1 MNRLFGK
8 GKAKEPPPNL
18 SDCVANVDS
27 RAESIDKKIA
37 RLDAEL
43 RKYKDQMSKM
53 REGPGKNAVKQ
64 KALRVLKQKKQ
75 YESQADNLRNQS
87 FNMEQVNYSTQMLK
101 DTKTTVNAMKAG
113 VKDMKREFK
122 NVNIDQIE
130 DLQDDLADMLEEANE
145 VQEALGRSY
154 GMPDVDEDELEA
166 ELDALGDEI
175 GLDEDTS
182 YLDDAISAPSVP
194 GREPGADSIATN
206 KDGIEVDEFGLPKIP
221 AQ

>member
-1 MNRLFGK
+1 MG
-8 GKAKEPPPNL
+8 
-18 SDCVANVDS
+18 
-27 RAESIDKKIA
+27 
-37 RLDAEL
+37 EL

-75 YESQADNLRNQS
+75 YESQVENLRNQS

-101 DTKTTVNAMKAG
+101 DTKITVNAMKTG
-113 VKDMKREFK
+113 VKEMKREFK

-130 DLQDDLADMLEEANE
+130 DLQDDLGDMLEEANE

-154 GMPDVDEDELEA
+154 GMPDVDEDDLEA
-166 ELDALGDEI
+166 ELDALGDDFA
-175 GLDEDTS
+175 LDEDTS

-194 GREPGADSIATN
+194 SREPGAASIATN
-206 KDGIEVDEFGLPKIP
+206 KDGVEVDEFGLPKIP
-221 AQ
+221 MPNN